1 MNIAKTA
8 TETAAQTK
16 SLSSKFVGMIVSARA
31 ASDNRPV
38 YGRVSDV
45 FEAIDHAPNFV
56 RFLAHVEN
64 RGKYVPCN
72 VETLTIE
79 GNS

>member
-8 TETAAQTK
+8 TETADQAK
-16 SLSSKFVGMIVSARA
+16 SLSSKFVGMIVSGRA

-38 YGRVSDV
+38 YGRVSEV

-56 RFLAHVEN
+56 RFLAYVEN
-64 RGKYVPCN
+64 RGQYVPCD
-72 VETLTIE
+72 VQTLNIE
-79 GNS
+79 ANS